1 MKFQIIKHYE
11 GLHDG
16 DLKQIGLQPKMCPA
30 GVWTEGWGSAMIG
43 LNGKF
48 LKGAANKATA
58 FKLAKVKT
66 IEQADALFLVDIR
79 STLLIIRR
87 KITVTLNESQTEALA
102 SFIYNTGG
110 SSTLY
115 RLINTKSPALFDWW
129 CSHYVTGQG
138 SKKPLRGLVARRRS
152 EATQFTT
159 GKVQFFN

>member
-30 GVWTEGWGSAMIG
+30 GVWTEGWGIAMIG
-43 LNGKF
+43 ANGKF
-48 LKGAANKATA
+48 LKGGANKA
-58 FKLAKVKT
+58 LAYKRAKIKT
-66 IEQADALFLVDIR
+66 IEDADKAFLSFIN

-87 KITVTLNESQTEALA
+87 KITVPLTTAQTEALA

-129 CSHYVTGQG
+129 CNNYVTAQG